1 LPGNFNRFQVRS
13 EASGGLAA
21 TDGDRAFVEW
31 WATFDGDAPVAKNWP
46 GPFGLVRQNGAN
58 RSAVSR
64 AAGLPGSRNAATGE
78 AGDRSQ
84 PVSG

>member
-31 WATFDGDAPVAKNWP
+31 WATFDGDAPRREEPTGTLRSW
-46 GPFGLVRQNGAN
+46 FGKWRESLR
-58 RSAVSR
+58 RT
-64 AAGLPGSRNAATGE
+64 PGSR
-78 AGDRSQ
+78 
-84 PVSG
+84 PSGFLESRDG